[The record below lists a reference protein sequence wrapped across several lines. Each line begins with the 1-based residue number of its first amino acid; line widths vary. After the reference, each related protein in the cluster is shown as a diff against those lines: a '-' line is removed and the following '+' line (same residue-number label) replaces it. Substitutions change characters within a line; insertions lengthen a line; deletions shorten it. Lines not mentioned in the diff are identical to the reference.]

1 MKKIILF
8 LCFSIVVACSS
19 PKVEP
24 EPVNSIKEEE
34 VKEVTVYKM
43 LSFYEVSEESPLIF
57 EEKEDIDLFLHAV
70 DSARREPGVVDMA
83 DPEYKFKIGKEYYFL
98 WIHEK
103 SGTIMNTLD
112 TNTIYSLTK
121 ESAEKLF
128 LLLQ

>member
-1 MKKIILF
+1 MKKMILF
-8 LCFSIVVACSS
+8 ICFSVLVACSS
-19 PKVEP
+19 PKEEP
-24 EPVNSIKEEE
+24 LNSIKKDE

-43 LSFYEVSEESPLIF
+43 ISFYEVSEEQPFIF
-57 EEKEDIDLFLHAV
+57 EEKDDIDTFLHAV
-70 DSARREPGVVDMA
+70 DSAKREPGVVDMA
-83 DPEYKFKIGKEYYFL
+83 DPEYKFKIGKKYYFL

-103 SGTIMNTLD
+103 SGTIMNTSD